1 MPYRLK
7 SGESI
12 SEGVKR
18 IALEETQS
26 AAALLAGATARNR
39 DEAIHE
45 ARKSVKKTRALLR
58 LMRPEIEPV
67 YAKENTRLRNIGR
80 RLSAYRDRAV
90 LIETFDALQEK
101 YTDDL
106 KGATLASIRQGLLLD
121 KRRQQRGAGMAQALQ
136 RIAAGLRAAAAR
148 TSRWPLEADGFEA
161 LAPGLTAAYRKAR
174 RAMAAVRAEARP
186 ELCHEWRKR
195 VKDHWYHI
203 RLVEDLWTEVMAG
216 YEKSLKELE
225 TWLGDH
231 HNLEVLKATLTAH
244 PRAGDYTR
252 PALPT
257 GIYTVTV
264 EAQGFRRAS
273 IQKVEVTAGSR
284 VGVPFALEVGDVTS
298 AIEVTA
304 QAERASESASSALS

>member
-244 PRAGDYTR
+244 PRQFGRSAN
-252 PALPT
+252 
-257 GIYTVTV
+257 
-264 EAQGFRRAS
+264 
-273 IQKVEVTAGSR
+273 IQLCLDLAAKYQKELLANSLSLGER
-284 VGVPFALEVGDVTS
+284 VYE
-298 AIEVTA
+298 
-304 QAERASESASSALS
+304 ERAREYRTRMGHLWDSWQNQPKSLEEIEKQQRQAAQW